1 MWACVGIGWY
11 KVLNNC
17 IALLKA
23 WKTRLFYYKTIRV
36 FSVKYGCV
44 LLKISL
50 FFLCKMH
57 YFTYLCFVTNTTSV

>member
-36 FSVKYGCV
+36 CSVNIGAFAKKYPC
-44 LLKISL
+44 
-50 FFLCKMH
+50 FFYAKCTILCI
-57 YFTYLCFVTNTTSV
+57 FAL